1 MLGGCKMN
9 FEVISPYCGLYTEGN
24 AVNVYYLQT
33 EDLAREYVFGTE
45 EDAQEFYYAAKNLDV
60 FMVNV
65 PKGKEELY
73 HQEFLELILKDKDY
87 KLIVHEAIP
96 EEERETS

>member
-1 MLGGCKMN
+1 MN

-33 EDLAREYVFGTE
+33 EDLAREYVFGNKK
-45 EDAQEFYYAAKNLDV
+45 DAQDFYNSAKNLDV

-65 PKGKEELY
+65 PEGKEELY
-73 HQEFLELILKDKDY
+73 HQEFLELILKNQDY
-87 KLIVHEAIP
+87 ELIVHKAIP
-96 EEERETS
+96 REEQEAS

>member
-1 MLGGCKMN
+1 MN
-9 FEVISPYCGLYTEGN
+9 FEVISPYCGLYTESN

-33 EDLAREYVFGTE
+33 EDLAREYVFGNE
-45 EDAQEFYYAAKNLDV
+45 KDAQDFYNSAKNLDV

-65 PKGKEELY
+65 PEGIEGLY

-87 KLIVHEAIP
+87 ELIVHKAIP
-96 EEERETS
+96 KEEQEAS